1 MSGPERTRPPWVM
14 IFILLSLLA
23 HLIFFLTLVL
33 VSRFLPTPKLPADK
47 PLTSVSLSLEQPPP
61 SLVPPRPPPP
71 KRPFLPTTPDP
82 EAQHKQTLIE
92 SDNDTRLKSKSQQA
106 RTPDSL
112 LPDVDVKQEH
122 PANLHQSPNSPSKQT
137 TQAAQASHSADPLQK
152 PSPQPPRPSQP
163 QPNLS
168 HPSTVVTK
176 EPAKNPTPQPVK
188 QVPKQTLDPN
198 GLPVLPRIEAPT
210 MAPASQRQKAE
221 PAFSTPEVAQSVHG
235 ALGTHGD
242 TSPEAMAT
250 ELGRYKAKVYRAVGS
265 RWYPKVDKQF
275 QLLPAGIVHIQFTI
289 HKDGTVDTKV
299 LEGNEAD
306 LQILLAISLN
316 SIREA
321 SPFEPFT
328 DSMIREV
335 GDSYTDDFSFSI
347 YGQ

>member
-1 MSGPERTRPPWVM
+1 MSGPERNRPPWVM

-23 HLIFFLTLVL
+23 HLIFFLTIVL
-33 VSRFLPTPKLPADK
+33 VSRFLPTPELKADK

-61 SLVPPRPPPP
+61 SLAPPTPPPP
-71 KRPFLPTTPDP
+71 KRLFLPTTPDQQA
-82 EAQHKQTLIE
+82 EHKQAPIE
-92 SDNDTRLKSKSQQA
+92 SDNDTRMKSKSQVT

-122 PANLHQSPNSPSKQT
+122 PANLQQAPNSPSKQPS
-137 TQAAQASHSADPLQK
+137 QAAQASQGSDQQEK

-163 QPNLS
+163 QPEPS
-168 HPSTVVTK
+168 HPSTSVTK
-176 EPAKNPTPQPVK
+176 EPAKNPTPHPMT
-188 QVPKQTLDPN
+188 PKPEVALDPN
-198 GLPVLPRIEAPT
+198 GLPVLPPIEAPT
-210 MAPASQRQKAE
+210 MAPASQRQKEE

-242 TSPEAMAT
+242 TSPAAMAT

-306 LQILLAISLN
+306 LQLLLAISLN